1 MQEIQSVIVGAPPA
15 SAFISGT
22 GDGTD
27 GIIKKQVVE
36 TPAGQP
42 NQVTAYIP
50 TFVALLVRAGSIFT
64 TTLLGQLAAGSVGVI
79 PVQTWREA
87 ALIAG
92 SATAVGMV
100 TSIAALLSSLEKKY
114 PIVTQIT

>member
-1 MQEIQSVIVGAPPA
+1 MQEIQSVIVGAPPT

-42 NQVTAYIP
+42 DQVTAYIP
-50 TFVALLVRAGSIFT
+50 TFIALIVRAGSIFG
-64 TTLLGQLAAGSVGVI
+64 TTLLGQLAAGATGVI
-79 PVQTWREA
+79 PAQSWKEA
-87 ALIAG
+87 SLIAA
-92 SATAVGMV
+92 SAMAVGMV
-100 TSIAALLSSLEKKY
+100 TSVTAILGSLEKKY